1 MKGTKF
7 PFPLLAQ
14 GPEICVQNSSS
25 FSLWSKTSVLFIR
38 GQYHWTC
45 VTFCCGTPLFN
56 KVHGHWPMLLL
67 STDHFP
73 TLHLANG
80 ISLMARKGELE
91 VQQEIVF

>member
-1 MKGTKF
+1 
-7 PFPLLAQ
+7 
-14 GPEICVQNSSS
+14 
-25 FSLWSKTSVLFIR
+25 
-38 GQYHWTC
+38 
-45 VTFCCGTPLFN
+45 
-56 KVHGHWPMLLL
+56 MLLL